1 MDKEYGHVRAGSVI
15 SAAGDVRER
24 E

>member
-1 MDKEYGHVRAGSVI
+1 MDKNYAHVRAGSVI